1 MSDFFP
7 MPLHSLYTLKHQSDS
22 NSFLSHDDKTCS
34 TLTRGRARVEMIPA
48 KNHKDVYVCAKK
60 CRKRDRYIPML
71 RTLYILASRI
81 ILDPLDTYLLRGNMG
96 GRQDFSV
103 WRGKYDDFRNLFAY
117 VDWTEIRQWKF

>member
-48 KNHKDVYVCAKK
+48 KNHEDVYVCAKK

-71 RTLYILASRI
+71 RTIYILASCI
-81 ILDPLDTYLLRGNMG
+81 ILDPLDTYYGEIWEG
-96 GRQDFSV
+96 GRIF
-103 WRGKYDDFRNLFAY
+103 LFGGANMMILGTY
-117 VDWTEIRQWKF
+117 WLTLTGLK